1 MTPGPISAEVGEH
14 RTDVRETDKRPTILR
29 ARDAWLPDIP
39 GGAEFPV
46 ARGGRCSQTGQK
58 NPCGG
63 PNYLRTASVERMDI
77 DQPQPTTAGS
87 SLAGGGPRD
96 SAGSSLSRQ
105 HDRLEPSDEDL
116 LQRFC
121 SSEDGRAYESLV
133 RRYEQELFSY
143 LRRYLGNAEMAED
156 VFQATFLQVYL
167 KRERFEQGRRFR
179 PWLYTIATN
188 QAIDAQRRNRRHRM
202 VSLDQK
208 TSDDE
213 VGGLMEI
220 VSADGPTAVEQLED
234 EEAREWVRA
243 AVDDLP
249 ETLRAA
255 LVLVYHQG
263 MKYRE
268 AADVLGIPVG
278 TVKSRLHAA
287 LLKLNQSWATAGN
300 SEPTP

>member
-1 MTPGPISAEVGEH
+1 MSGGGTNPSAV
-14 RTDVRETDKRPTILR
+14 
-29 ARDAWLPDIP
+29 
-39 GGAEFPV
+39 
-46 ARGGRCSQTGQK
+46 
-58 NPCGG
+58 
-63 PNYLRTASVERMDI
+63 ASVETMDI
-77 DQPQPTTAGS
+77 DQPHPAPGTDPLTSGPPS
-87 SLAGGGPRD
+87 EVRAGGTQP
-96 SAGSSLSRQ
+96 STNNPV
-105 HDRLEPSDEDL
+105 EPTDEDL
-116 LQRFC
+116 LQQFC
-121 SSEDGRAYESLV
+121 AAADGQAYEVLV

-220 VSADGPTAVEQLED
+220 VSADGPTAIEQLED
-234 EEAREWVRA
+234 EEAKEWVRT
-243 AVDDLP
+243 AVDSLP

-255 LVLVYHQG
+255 LILVYHQG

-287 LLKLNQSWATAGN
+287 LLRLNQAWSTSGGA
-300 SEPTP
+300 EVRP

>member
-1 MTPGPISAEVGEH
+1 
-14 RTDVRETDKRPTILR
+14 
-29 ARDAWLPDIP
+29 
-39 GGAEFPV
+39 
-46 ARGGRCSQTGQK
+46 
-58 NPCGG
+58 
-63 PNYLRTASVERMDI
+63 MDI
-77 DQPQPTTAGS
+77 DQPHPASDTDPHVNGGAPRVGLNGLQPRPHAS
-87 SLAGGGPRD
+87 V
-96 SAGSSLSRQ
+96 
-105 HDRLEPSDEDL
+105 EPTDEDL

-121 SSEDGRAYESLV
+121 SAEDGGAYETLV
-133 RRYEQELFSY
+133 RRYEQELFNY
-143 LRRYLGNAEMAED
+143 LRRYLGSAEMAED

-167 KRERFEQGRRFR
+167 KRERFEPGRRFR

-220 VSADGPTAVEQLED
+220 VSAEGPTAIEQLED
-234 EEAREWVRA
+234 EEAKEWVRT
-243 AVDDLP
+243 AVEDLP

-287 LLKLNQSWATAGN
+287 LLKLNQAWSTSG
-300 SEPTP
+300 STELRP